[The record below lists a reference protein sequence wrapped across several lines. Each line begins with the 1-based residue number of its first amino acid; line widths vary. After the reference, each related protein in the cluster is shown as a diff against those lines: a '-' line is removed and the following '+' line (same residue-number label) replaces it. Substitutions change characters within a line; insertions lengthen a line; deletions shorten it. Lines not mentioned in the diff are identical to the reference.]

1 MWTIQFN
8 TDRQRDAFFDSKREY
23 EKSKAEYESLIQ
35 NQQQEIV
42 SIRQER
48 DEVESSL
55 RQQLVD
61 QQVRTVEYIPSKDDK
76 LRGQRSKISELQHLL
91 EAVREESRA
100 CRAERDQ
107 LAMEL
112 EKNNVWH
119 YNFPDYWTK

>member
-1 MWTIQFN
+1 
-8 TDRQRDAFFDSKREY
+8 
-23 EKSKAEYESLIQ
+23 
-35 NQQQEIV
+35 V

-91 EAVREESRA
+91 EALREESRV

-107 LAMEL
+107 LSLEV
-112 EKNNVWH
+112 EKNNVRIAINNIRLKSH
-119 YNFPDYWTK
+119 S